1 MRNLQRLAVL
11 SLTAVVLLHAG
22 RAWAPYHLVVIDQVF
37 FGTADCP
44 NAQYVMMRLLSPG
57 MVFVQSQKVRT
68 QTGDGTAAADFGQFT
83 ERLANGSAGDAFIMG
98 TPEAAG
104 LFGLTMDQP
113 ATGHLSFADGRVCFG
128 EFPANSGVIVDCVAY
143 GDFTGANTNPPR
155 GDPAP
160 SPELGMALTR
170 QSNTSDNGN
179 DFALGVPAPR
189 NNAGDAG
196 TLGQCPSGETPT
208 PTSEP
213 ATTTPEANTPTPTAT
228 APPASECVGDCDAN
242 GNVAIN
248 ELIAAVNIALGSAPV
263 SACAASAC
271 EAGPAVTI
279 TCLIRAVNNALNGC
293 PATPVPTVG
302 DPGAT
307 KTPGGALG
315 VRRFSLNPATSRF
328 VAVLSPVFNVPTTG
342 FEGFLELTA
351 GVPDPATG
359 IASID
364 VTDASDYLSVNV
376 PTAGT
381 AVCVKVLRDQLPVR
395 QAGIVACKGGIP
407 LGLQLTQD
415 HDVGVVGTCA
425 GGGSAGQSCAGDGD
439 CADGQCFT
447 ADTCAAA
454 GGRVEGPARPHPG
467 VCNGPFEG
475 GLDSEVSPPG
485 TVLISPDPVNGF
497 TKGLPVEIA
506 QEHTTPCG
514 DEGATG
520 FSTSIALTSG
530 HAVGHVMHF
539 NESGATLSAEVSGA
553 PFSCDAW
560 SVEDG
565 PGTLVLSAANLD
577 TPVAP
582 GSVTDIITEF
592 VLTD

>member
-22 RAWAPYHLVVIDQVF
+22 RAWAPFHLIAIDEVF
-37 FGTADCP
+37 LGTPECP
-44 NAQYVMMRLLSPG
+44 NAQYVMLRLLSPG
-57 MVFVQSQKVRT
+57 MVFVNNQTVRG
-68 QTGDGTAAADFGQFT
+68 QNPDGSSGGDFGKFPNKQLSNG
-83 ERLANGSAGDAFIMG
+83 LADARFIVGTSA
-98 TPEAAG
+98 AAG
-104 LFGLTMDQP
+104 LFGMTFDATASGQLTSS
-113 ATGHLSFADGRVCFG
+113 GGRVCFG
-128 EFPANSGVIVDCVAY
+128 FFPIGTTTPVDCVAY
-143 GDFTGANTNPPR
+143 GDFTGDNGIYGMPADAPP
-155 GDPAP
+155 
-160 SPELGMALTR
+160 LGMALSR
-170 QSNTSDNGN
+170 QTNGMDNKA
-179 DFALGVPAPR
+179 DFAVGAPAPR

-213 ATTTPEANTPTPTAT
+213 TTPEGNTPTPTAT
-228 APPASECVGDCDAN
+228 VPPAGGCVGDCN
-242 GNVAIN
+242 GDGSVVIN
-248 ELIAAVNIALGSAPV
+248 ELIVAVNIALGASPV
-263 SACAASAC
+263 SMCAASAC
-271 EAGPAVTI
+271 EEGPVVSI
-279 TCLIRAVNNALNGC
+279 SCLIQAVNAALSGC
-293 PATPVPTVG
+293 PAAPTATVG
-302 DPGAT
+302 VDPGPT

-328 VAVLSPVFNVPTTG
+328 VAVLSPVFNVPTVG

-359 IASID
+359 IASVD
-364 VTDASDYLSVNV
+364 VTDASDYLAVDV
-376 PTAGT
+376 PTAGI
-381 AVCVKVLRDQLPVR
+381 AVCVRVLRDQLPVR

-415 HDVGVVGTCA
+415 HDVGVVGTCV
-425 GGGSAGQSCAGDGD
+425 GGDNAGQSCAGDGG
-439 CADGQCFT
+439 CFYGQCFT
-447 ADTCAAA
+447 ADTCAAV
-454 GGRVEGPARPHPG
+454 GGSVEGPGRPHAG

-497 TKGLPVEIA
+497 TKGLPVEIV

-530 HAVGHVMHF
+530 HAVGRVLHF
-539 NESGATLSAEVSGA
+539 NDSAATLSADVTGA

-560 SVEDG
+560 SAENG

-592 VLTD
+592 VFTD